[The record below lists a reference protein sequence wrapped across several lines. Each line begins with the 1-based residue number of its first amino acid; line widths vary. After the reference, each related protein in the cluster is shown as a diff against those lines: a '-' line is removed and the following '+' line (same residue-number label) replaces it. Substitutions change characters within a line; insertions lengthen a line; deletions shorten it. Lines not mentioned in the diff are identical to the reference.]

1 MEWLK
6 ELQELLK
13 EQCLDLT
20 RYEHPIAKM
29 EQAWTEIK
37 TFYAYVPSRSGVEL
51 FEPTDI
57 RLSRAEQ
64 KLTAVRANPAIGMAE
79 LLQQVER
86 NLRDW
91 IADNQ
96 YGYLMDFK
104 ITETGIVNVEVSGM
118 LSEHASYG
126 AKTKAELFTDAL
138 EVLRGKGFTIFK
150 EKNMNHYWF
159 EDTDNNRLLLE
170 EELKHINAKFIHYHT
185 AAKRNNEPRIIRDY
199 KFCVDIYELVNV
211 EEKHIEPRTVLS
223 ADDFK
228 SLLHDV
234 NEFCFALSTIRQMP
248 ELTQTCLGVMEGIF
262 ANLCKMLK
270 IENDTTR
277 EYYARFAEERVKN
290 MRIRE
295 IEKEIASTASFQD
308 FSKIIAGKLDSI
320 EKILEEHDFFKNDF
334 FLDCYGR
341 ATLTVTQS
349 RLGYDNFKG
358 FETFA
363 AYGRAD
369 ELEILDSETNKQKLE
384 NLIPMFEV
392 SDMSIIVKDGKR
404 CIRRVTYTCRNFL

>member
-1 MEWLK
+1 MEWMK

-20 RYEHPIAKM
+20 RYENPIEQM
-29 EQAWTEIK
+29 EQAWKDIK
-37 TFYAYVPSRSGVEL
+37 TFYAYVPSKSGIEL

-64 KLTAVRANPAIGMAE
+64 KLADVKANPAIGIAE

-91 IADNQ
+91 ISDNQ

-104 ITETGIVNVEVSGM
+104 ITETGIVHVNVSGM

-126 AKTKAELFTDAL
+126 AKTKAELFSEAL
-138 EVLRGKGFTIFK
+138 TTLQTKGFTVFK
-150 EKNMNHYWF
+150 EKNMAHYWF
-159 EDTDNNRLLLE
+159 EDTDNNRRLLE
-170 EELKHINAKFIHYHT
+170 EVLNQINAKFIHFHT
-185 AAKRNNEPRIIRDY
+185 SAKRNNEPRIIRDY
-199 KFCVDIYELVNV
+199 QFCVDIYDLVNI
-211 EEKHIEPRTVLS
+211 EEKKVEARTTLS

-228 SLLHDV
+228 SLLHDL

-248 ELTQTCLGVMEGIF
+248 ELTQTCLSVMEGIF

-270 IENDTTR
+270 IENDTTK
-277 EYYARFAEERVKN
+277 EYYARFAEERAKN

-295 IEKEIASTASFQD
+295 IEHEIASIASFKD
-308 FSKIIAGKLDSI
+308 FGKIIAGKLDSI
-320 EKILEEHDFFKNDF
+320 EDILEQHNFFKNDF
-334 FLDCYGR
+334 SLDCYGR

-369 ELEILDSETNKQKLE
+369 ELEILDTETNKQKFE
-384 NLIPMFEV
+384 SLIPMFEV
-392 SDMSIIVKDGKR
+392 SDMTLVVKDNHR
-404 CIRRVTYTCRNFL
+404 CIRKVTYTCQHFL